1 MKPRHLILHFILIV
15 LLGISFSSCIK
26 RDISTKSLKRSYAN
40 KDSQFAKIKGMEVHY
55 RDQGAER
62 APCILMLHDIGSSLH
77 AFEHWAD
84 TMQLEYRVLRVDLPG
99 FGLTGPHPKGDYSMK
114 MYRDFLDEF
123 LADMGVK
130 RCYAVGNG
138 LGGRLAWELALA
150 YPKRVRK
157 MVLISP
163 SGFPIENGNQTPME
177 KMASGN
183 AAQKRQF
190 RYFTS
195 KKMVRK
201 TLKQNYYDAEKVKV
215 ETVRRHYEL
224 LRRKGNRKAYI
235 DRVSHEDYN
244 RTRRIKD
251 IEAPTLIMWGT
262 ENQIIP
268 IEHAS
273 YFHKALP
280 NSKLKMYPEAGHYL
294 MEEISSIAAPDVMSF
309 LNYRQ

>member
-1 MKPRHLILHFILIV
+1 
-15 LLGISFSSCIK
+15 
-26 RDISTKSLKRSYAN
+26 
-40 KDSQFAKIKGMEVHY
+40 MEVHY

-84 TMQLEYRVLRVDLPG
+84 TMQLEYRVLRLDLPG

-130 RCYAVGNG
+130 RCYVVGNG

-157 MVLISP
+157 LVMISP
-163 SGFPIENGNQTPME
+163 SGFPNDKANKTAME
-177 KMASGN
+177 KMAGGN

-195 KKMVRK
+195 KKLVRK
-201 TLKQNYYDAEKVKV
+201 TLKQNYYDEEKVKI
-215 ETVRRHYEL
+215 ETVKRHYEL

-235 DRVSHEDYN
+235 DRVNHEDYN

-262 ENQIIP
+262 ENQVIP

-280 NSKLKMYPEAGHYL
+280 NSKLKMYPETGHYL
-294 MEEISSIAAPDVMSF
+294 MEEIASVAAPDVMSF

>member
-1 MKPRHLILHFILIV
+1 MQPKHLHLFIILLA
-15 LLGISFSSCIK
+15 ISTFALSGCFK
-26 RDISTKSLKRSYAN
+26 RDFATKKLRQEYAN
-40 KDSQFAKIKGMEVHY
+40 KDSQFAMINGMNVHY

-77 AFEHWAD
+77 AFDHWAD
-84 TMQLEYRVLRVDLPG
+84 TMQIEYRVLRVDLPG
-99 FGLTGPHPKGDYSMK
+99 FGLTGPHPKADYSMK

-123 LADMGVK
+123 LAEMGVK
-130 RCYAVGNG
+130 RCYVVGNG

-163 SGFPIENGNQTPME
+163 SGFPMEGVEKTPME
-177 KMASGN
+177 KMASGSGI
-183 AAQKRQF
+183 QKKRF
-190 RYFTS
+190 RWFTPKS
-195 KKMVRK
+195 TVRK
-201 TLKQNYYDAEKVKV
+201 TVKQNYFNPEKATTQKVK
-215 ETVRRHYEL
+215 RHYEL
-224 LRRKGNRKAYI
+224 LRRTGNRKAFI
-235 DRVSHEDYN
+235 DRISQEDYN

-262 ENQIIP
+262 ENKVIP

-273 YFHKALP
+273 YFHKSLQ
-280 NSKLKMYPEAGHYL
+280 NSKLKMYPETGHYL
-294 MEEISSIAAPDVMSF
+294 MEEKASETTPDVMIF